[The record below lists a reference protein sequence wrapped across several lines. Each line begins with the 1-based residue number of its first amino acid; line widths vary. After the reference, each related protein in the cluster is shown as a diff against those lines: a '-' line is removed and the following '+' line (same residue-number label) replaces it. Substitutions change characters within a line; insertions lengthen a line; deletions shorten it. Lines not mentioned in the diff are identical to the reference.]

1 MNLKAYVAEFIG
13 AFALLF
19 CGVGAMAAGAD
30 GLAVAFAHGLAIA
43 VMIGAFGAVSGGHFN
58 PAVSFAVFI
67 RKKLEAKDMLLYWV
81 FQFGGAVAAVYTLK
95 QLYPDAAMV
104 NCAFGLPQTAT
115 ELLVNESPV
124 LPIHRFIAEMVG
136 TFFLASVVIGS
147 AIYKGGTQAP
157 GLHIGL
163 TITASAISIGAVSG
177 SSINPARWLGS
188 AAVAGRLEEAW
199 VYLGAPLAGA
209 LLAGLIS
216 VYVVHKDEA
225 ASA

>member
-13 AFALLF
+13 AFAFLF
-19 CGVGAMAAGAD
+19 CGVGAMATGAD
-30 GLAVAFAHGLAIA
+30 ELAVALAHGLAFA

-67 RKKLEAKDMLLYWV
+67 RKKLEAKDMLMYWL
-81 FQFGGAVAAVYTLK
+81 FQFGGAIAAVYVLK
-95 QLYPDAAMV
+95 QLYPDATMV
-104 NCAFGLPQTAT
+104 TCSFGLPQTAT
-115 ELLVNESPV
+115 ELAAEMQPV
-124 LPIHRFIAEMVG
+124 HRFVAEMVG

-163 TITASAISIGAVSG
+163 TITASAIAIGAVSG

-188 AAVAGRLEEAW
+188 AACAGRFEEAW
-199 VYLGAPLAGA
+199 VYLGGPLAGA

-225 ASA
+225 GPA

>member
-104 NCAFGLPQTAT
+104 TCAFGLPQTAT
-115 ELLVNESPV
+115 ELAAEMQPV
-124 LPIHRFIAEMVG
+124 HRFVAEMVG

-163 TITASAISIGAVSG
+163 TITASAIAIGAVSG

-188 AAVAGRLEEAW
+188 AAWAGRFEEAW
-199 VYLGAPLAGA
+199 VYLGGPLAGA

-225 ASA
+225 AAA